1 MSVSIPT
8 AFVEQFS
15 AEVRILSQQ
24 MMSKLRGTVAVEA
37 AIGEAVAI
45 EQIGGKGIRAN
56 VVDTRHGDTPLN
68 NTPHLRR
75 WAYPVDYDYA
85 DLIDQEDQVR
95 MLAQPQNK
103 YVRVHAAIMGRE
115 IDIEIIRALSGT
127 AKAGKTAN
135 ENKALPTAQKV
146 TLQNNSTTVR
156 LSAAGYR
163 TAKRILDENEVDEMY
178 PRFFVTNARGIEN
191 LLETTK
197 VTSADYNTVR
207 ALAHGEMMP
216 FCGFTTIQCERV
228 PANKA
233 YAYASA
239 AACLKMWREPG
250 TVADR
255 RPDKRNAMQL
265 YTSGTW
271 GAVREEDEMVVELTF
286 DNDSSQALPD
296 ADK

>member
-24 MMSKLRGTVAVEA
+24 MMSKLRGTVMVEN

-45 EQIGGKGIRAN
+45 DQIGGKGIRAN

-115 IDIEIIRALSGT
+115 IDIEIVRALAGT

-135 ENKALPTAQKV
+135 ENKALPAGQKIAA
-146 TLQNNSTTVR
+146 NSKR
-156 LSAAGYR
+156 LVVDKLR
-163 TAKRILDENEVDEMY
+163 EAKRILDENEVDPMY
-178 PRFFVTNARGIEN
+178 PRFLAVNAQGIQN
-191 LLETTK
+191 LLETTE

-207 ALAHGEMMP
+207 ALVHGEINT
-216 FCGFTTIQCERV
+216 FLGFNIVPCERV
-228 PANKA
+228 PTEKA

-271 GAVREEDEMVVELTF
+271 GAVREEDEMVVEISY
-286 DNDSSQALPD
+286 DKD
-296 ADK
+296 AT